1 MATDIHTPPI
11 KNILI
16 HHMSPPKTIFIIL
29 SLIFIFMAI
38 KGRTNVL
45 AHKSAE
51 RKRRAQKQKPPLYY
65 RTSTP

>member
-1 MATDIHTPPI
+1 
-11 KNILI
+11 
-16 HHMSPPKTIFIIL
+16 MSPPKTIFIIL